1 MAKSKEIQ
9 EKKKATRD
17 SEKKKDTGSSGGKGK
32 RKKWSK
38 GRIAEKAQNKT
49 YFDKNTLT
57 SLTKNIAKQNCITVN
72 KVVNDLKI
80 RGSLARQGMRYLASQ
95 GLITPVSTHS
105 KCLIYT
111 AVQQQSAPVQ
121 TKVTTNK

>member
-1 MAKSKEIQ
+1 MAKSKETQ
-9 EKKKATRD
+9 EKKKATRAAT
-17 SEKKKDTGSSGGKGK
+17 EKKDGGSGGKGK

-38 GRIAEKAQNKT
+38 GRIAEKAANKT
-49 YFDKNTLT
+49 YFDKNTIA
-57 SLTKNIAKQNCITVN
+57 SLSKNIAKQSCITVN

-95 GLITPVSTHS
+95 GLIAPVSTHS

-111 AVQQQSAPVQ
+111 SVAQTSAPVQ